1 MADDLK
7 ELRDRFDYSMNEWSD
22 IRSEARIDMRY
33 VSGDPWDAKD
43 RQARQ
48 DAGRPVITCDEI
60 SQYANQAINN
70 LRQNPRGIKINPAGN
85 GSTDKTAELHQ
96 NLIRGI
102 EYKSQAFRQA
112 YVPGF
117 ENALQRS
124 YGFWRV
130 KRQYVEGKSFDQE
143 IVIKGIQN
151 PDSVVYDPDCK
162 ENDWSDAMDAFWT
175 DIITKSE
182 FKRRFPKATVVSF
195 GEEQMKQAPGWVQS
209 DHLQIADYWKANIKK
224 RKLLLIDGGEKGP
237 IVVFEDEAK
246 LEGVKIIKSR
256 MYDERTIVK
265 QITNGLEILDEQEE
279 PGTYIP
285 IVPVLGKQMFVDDGG
300 GAKRKILS
308 LVRLAR
314 DPYML
319 YCYLCSQEAE
329 EAGLTPKTPFIGYKG
344 QFESDSEAWLTINK
358 IPRPFVQVDPM
369 VDGANNVL
377 PLPQRQPFQPNFQAY
392 EVAKE
397 SAKRSIQAAMG
408 ISPLPTAA
416 QRQNEKSGIALK
428 KIQEEQAI
436 GSFHFIDNF
445 DSALELTG
453 RICEQYLPVVYDT
466 EREVGIRKPDES
478 HSVIRINTATPYQ
491 DHKGEQQHYPIATA
505 NHDVTVDVG
514 PSYQSQRDSMD
525 SFLDLLAQN
534 QQVFPQIADLV
545 VKAKNLGPI
554 AEALIERL
562 TPPQYA
568 EANSPQQVMG
578 QLQQAKQQVQQ
589 LHAYAQQ
596 IEGEKQKLMFEKQ
609 ANILNN
615 EQKLLIEKMKI
626 DAEVAVAEIT
636 TKAQSLN
643 ERIKFVQDVWTELHG
658 SAHEAE
664 MQADQQ
670 NHEADQN
677 QAAAANQSA
686 LQAQGAQEQQQ
697 NQAQTGV

>member
-1 MADDLK
+1 MADLK
-7 ELRDRFDYSMNEWSD
+7 DLRDRFDYCLNEWSD
-22 IRSEARIDMRY
+22 CRQEARIDMRY
-33 VSGDPWDAKD
+33 VSGDPWDARD

-96 NLIRGI
+96 NIIRGV
-102 EYKSQAFRQA
+102 EYKSQAFRKA

-143 IVIKGIQN
+143 ISIKGIPN

-162 ENDWSDAMDAFWT
+162 EQDWSDAMDAFWT
-175 DIITKSE
+175 DIISKSE
-182 FKRRFPKATVVSF
+182 FKRRFPKATIVSF
-195 GEEQMKQAPGWVQS
+195 GEEQMKTASKWVQA
-209 DHLQIADYWKANIKK
+209 DHIQIADYWKARIKK
-224 RKLLLIDGGEKGP
+224 RKLLLIDGGQAGP
-237 IVVFEDEAK
+237 IVKFADG
-246 LEGVKIIKSR
+246 LDTNGLKILKDR

-265 QITNGLEILDEQEE
+265 QITNGLETLDEQEE

-344 QFESDSEAWLTINK
+344 QFESDADAWSTINK
-358 IPRPFVQVDPM
+358 VPRAYVQVDPM
-369 VDGANNVL
+369 VDAANNVL

-392 EVAKE
+392 EIAKE

-466 EREVGIRKPDES
+466 ERDIGIRKPDET
-478 HSVIRINTATPYQ
+478 HSVIRINTQQPY
-491 DHKGEQQHYPIATA
+491 DDGKGGEQHFPIATA

-525 SFLDLLAQN
+525 SFLDMLAQN
-534 QQVFPQIADLV
+534 PQVFPQIADLV

-568 EANSPQQVMG
+568 EQNSPQQVMG

-596 IEGEKQKLMFEKQ
+596 MEGEKQKLMFEKQ
-609 ANILNN
+609 AKILDN
-615 EQKLLIEKMKI
+615 EQKLILEKMKI
-626 DAEVAVAEIT
+626 EADIAIAEIQ

-643 ERIKFVQDVWTELHG
+643 ERMQFVEDAWKEIHG
-658 SAHEAE
+658 SAHEAAL
-664 MQADQQ
+664 QADQQ
-670 NHEADQN
+670 GHEVDQS

-697 NQAQTGV
+697 NAE